1 MMSTGGNGSNDDRF
15 EETYRKY
22 YGRVWRYYRSCR
34 VSDDESHDLAQDTF
48 KRLFEHWGSIRAD
61 DPWPFLK
68 RVVKSVHL
76 NRIRAAN
83 TRKRN
88 APLVD
93 VDDPELFSDLPAPA
107 EPTYEDRE
115 ETARRRKLLEEVLRG
130 LSKGQQECLRLWMKG
145 LSYEEIQKT
154 LGITL
159 DAVKSR
165 IRDAKRFLRERLG
178 EKP

>member
-1 MMSTGGNGSNDDRF
+1 MINTGGNGSNNGRF

-22 YGRVWRYYRSCR
+22 YARVWRYYRSCR

-48 KRLFEHWGSIRAD
+48 KRLFEHWDSIRGE

-68 RVVKSVHL
+68 QVVKSVHL

-83 TRKRN
+83 TQKRG
-88 APLVD
+88 APLVEI
-93 VDDPELFSDLPAPA
+93 DDPDLFIDPPAPP
-107 EPTYEDRE
+107 EPTYEERE
-115 ETARRRKLLEEVLRG
+115 EAGRRRKVLEDALRG
-130 LSKGQQECLRLWMKG
+130 LSKAQQDCLRLWMKG
-145 LSYEEIQKT
+145 LSYEQIQKE

-165 IRDAKRFLRERLG
+165 IRDAKRYLRERLG